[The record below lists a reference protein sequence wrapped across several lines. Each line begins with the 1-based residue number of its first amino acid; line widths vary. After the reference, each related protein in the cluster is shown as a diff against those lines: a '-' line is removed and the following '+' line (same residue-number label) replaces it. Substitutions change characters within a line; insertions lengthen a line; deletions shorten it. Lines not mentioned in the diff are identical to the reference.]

1 MNTIENLSRIA
12 EIYKER
18 NALYGDNY
26 KHFGRTLIGMFPQ
39 GLALNTEE
47 EFNRFALFLNILHKL
62 TRYAR
67 SINSA
72 GHGDSLDD
80 MAVYAMMLRE
90 TDDDSTTS

>member
-1 MNTIENLSRIA
+1 MNAIEHLSRIQ

-26 KHFGRTLIGMFPQ
+26 KHFGKILLGMFPQ
-39 GLALNTEE
+39 GAVLNTEE

-67 SINSA
+67 SINSG
-72 GHGDSLDD
+72 GHADSLDD

-90 TDDDSTTS
+90 TDDDSSAL